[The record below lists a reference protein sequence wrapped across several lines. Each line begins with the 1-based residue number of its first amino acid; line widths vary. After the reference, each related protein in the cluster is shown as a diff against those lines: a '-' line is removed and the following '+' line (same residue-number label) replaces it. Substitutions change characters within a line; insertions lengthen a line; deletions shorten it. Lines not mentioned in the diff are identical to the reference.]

1 MMKNN
6 KVVILLSGGLDSLA
20 SLALAKEEYDVV
32 KAIHFSYGQMPKSNE
47 IEACQR
53 ICSYYD
59 VELELIDINWLANL
73 CADKNSL
80 EDNDSYW
87 IPNRNALFVSV
98 AACYAEKL
106 GCGGVV
112 LGANIEEAQSFKDNS
127 LEFQNAMNELLKYS
141 TQTEVRLLA
150 PFIEKTKLE
159 IIKKALEL
167 EAPLRLVWSCY
178 SAGDKHCGVCP
189 SCKLLK
195 QALFEAQQEEL
206 LETLF

>member
-1 MMKNN
+1 MKNN
-6 KVVILLSGGLDSLA
+6 KVIILLSGGLDSLA
-20 SLALAKEEYDVV
+20 SLALVKEEYEVV

-73 CADKNSL
+73 CSDKNSF
-80 EDNDSYW
+80 EDNNSYW

-98 AACYAEKL
+98 AVCYAEKL

-112 LGANIEEAQSFKDNS
+112 LGANIEEAQTFKDNS

-159 IIKKALEL
+159 IVKKALEL
-167 EAPLRLVWSCY
+167 KAPLDMLWSCY
-178 SAGDKHCGVCP
+178 GAAEKHCGSCP
-189 SCKLLK
+189 SCKLLH
-195 QALFEAQQEEL
+195 QALI
-206 LETLF
+206 ETEQDEILSRLF